1 MSRRRELR
9 SPDMAASDA
18 SSSTAAEPPAKHAPL
33 CDCGSCG
40 QPDVVSL
47 FEQARIRKAKKEDA
61 PPAEQAELCED
72 ESSDD
77 DVDVVIAAA
86 LLARRRRA
94 EPDAPKQVE
103 QR

>member
-1 MSRRRELR
+1 
-9 SPDMAASDA
+9 MAASDA
-18 SSSTAAEPPAKHAPL
+18 SSSTATEPPAKHAPL

-47 FEQARIRKAKKEDA
+47 FEQARIRKAKKEKDA
-61 PPAEQAELCED
+61 PPVEQAELCED

-77 DVDVVIAAA
+77 DDVVIAAA

-94 EPDAPKQVE
+94 ESDAPKQVE

>member
-1 MSRRRELR
+1 
-9 SPDMAASDA
+9 MAAD
-18 SSSTAAEPPAKHAPL
+18 TAKHAPT
-33 CDCGSCG
+33 CDCGCV
-40 QPDVVSL
+40 PDVVSL
-47 FEQARIRKAKKEDA
+47 FEQARIRKAKKEAAAKDA

-77 DVDVVIAAA
+77 DDVVIAAA